1 MKCLPWIPPFAWAAR
16 PPALGRV
23 LGLRNLPLLT
33 LLMLGLPS
41 QFLFS
46 SGARAQGTGS
56 VFGRIL
62 SEAGDASLA
71 NALVA
76 IPGTTL
82 RVLSGN
88 EGWFFLTGL
97 PVGRHEITV
106 ELPGFALAVDTVE
119 VQADSAQHLDF
130 RLEPDPVPMDELVV
144 SAEAQARGAAAH
156 RKIITRDEIE
166 RSQASTVTQL
176 LQGLVPG
183 VTQTQ
188 AGGNVGA
195 ASRIRIRGVRSLEST
210 PPLFILD
217 GVRVGSSQFAG
228 PVGTDGILTFLDNIN
243 PEDIQRIEILYAA
256 EATTLYGTDAVGGA
270 ILIYTKR

>member
-1 MKCLPWIPPFAWAAR
+1 LLGIPFLVLC
-16 PPALGRV
+16 PPGAL
-23 LGLRNLPLLT
+23 
-33 LLMLGLPS
+33 
-41 QFLFS
+41 
-46 SGARAQGTGS
+46 AQGTGS
-56 VFGRIL
+56 VFGRVV
-62 SEAGDASLA
+62 SEAGDATLA

-76 IPGTTL
+76 IPGTAL

-130 RLEPDPVPMDELVV
+130 RLKPEPVPMDELVV
-144 SAEAQARGAAAH
+144 SAEAQARGTVAH
-156 RKIITRDEIE
+156 RKIITRSEIE

-195 ASRIRIRGVRSLEST
+195 ASKIRIRGVRSLEST

-217 GVRVGSSQFAG
+217 GIRVGSAQFSG

-256 EATTLYGTDAVGGA
+256 EATTLFGTDAAGGA